1 MNNIAALVG
10 ANSDQGPHRAGNED
24 AYWINE
30 AETPVEEYGALFI
43 VADGVGGQEHGA
55 AAAQQAV
62 AVIRD
67 VFYQERRSGQEIAVA
82 LEKAI
87 LKANQAVYEQAQARS
102 SKMGCTVVTAVQHKN
117 YLYIAHV
124 GDARI
129 YLLLENRL
137 RRLTRD
143 DTLVQKQVDA
153 GIITAKEAEE
163 HEWRNVVT
171 QVLGNKLEI
180 TVHQGEPQVL
190 KPGNVFLLCSDG
202 LHGVLS
208 SEELYLILKNN
219 APQSAADKLIKAAIA
234 ADTQDNVT
242 AVVVHAT
249 PPATGLVIAEPAPA
263 TIPDLDQPTSLCPP
277 TWAMVTIVTAVILLL
292 IFTIIRL
299 WPSSDG
305 PNAPVETVESE
316 TLPDVL
322 NTAVSNTPVP
332 SPLLPTATL
341 PSPTEPTQP
350 NPTIPPTELPTLP
363 PTLIP
368 SPPPPPFACV
378 SSPILFVWQ
387 DTQIQSGECGQFAQ
401 EGYSLLAGA
410 QVRILDANGIPV
422 SGPDESC
429 INRDFIKI
437 QSVERPEIEGW
448 VVADDIGF
456 PDSNGAC
463 LP

>member
-10 ANSDQGPHRAGNED
+10 ANSNQGPHRPGNED
-24 AYWINE
+24 AYWISE
-30 AETPVEEYGALFI
+30 AQTPVEEYGALYI

-67 VFYQERRSGQEIAVA
+67 VFYQERRSGQEVPAA
-82 LEKAI
+82 LEHAI
-87 LKANQAVYEQAQARS
+87 LKANQAVYEQAQARN
-102 SKMGCTVVTAVQHKN
+102 SKMGCTVVAAVQHKN

-143 DTLVQKQVDA
+143 DTWVQKQVDA
-153 GIITAKEAEE
+153 GIITAEEAEE

-180 TVHQGEPQVL
+180 TVHQGEPQAL
-190 KPGNVFLLCSDG
+190 QPGNAFLLCSDG

-219 APQSAADKLIKAAIA
+219 TAQNAADKLVKAAIA

-249 PPATGLVIAEPAPA
+249 PPALAQAIAEPAPV
-263 TIPDLDQPTSLCPP
+263 TIPDIDQRTSLRPP
-277 TWAMVTIVTAVILLL
+277 TWVTVTVVTAVILLL
-292 IFTIIRL
+292 LFTIIRL
-299 WPSSDG
+299 WPSSNSA
-305 PNAPVETVESE
+305 NAPVETVESE
-316 TLPDVL
+316 TVPLVAE
-322 NTAVSNTPVP
+322 TAVPASAVP
-332 SPLLPTATL
+332 TQIPPTATL
-341 PSPTEPTQP
+341 P
-350 NPTIPPTELPTLP
+350 PTELPQVVPTAVPTDPPTPP
-363 PTLIP
+363 PTLTP
-368 SPPPPPFACV
+368 SPTPPQFACV
-378 SSPILFVWQ
+378 SSPLLFVWQ
-387 DTQIQSGECGQFAQ
+387 DAQVQTTTCDQFAQ
-401 EGYSLLAGA
+401 AGYSLLAGD
-410 QVRILDANGIPV
+410 QVRILDANPISV

-429 INRDFIKI
+429 VKRDFIKI

-448 VVADDIGF
+448 VVADDIGSQSADGTCS
-456 PDSNGAC
+456 P
-463 LP
+463 